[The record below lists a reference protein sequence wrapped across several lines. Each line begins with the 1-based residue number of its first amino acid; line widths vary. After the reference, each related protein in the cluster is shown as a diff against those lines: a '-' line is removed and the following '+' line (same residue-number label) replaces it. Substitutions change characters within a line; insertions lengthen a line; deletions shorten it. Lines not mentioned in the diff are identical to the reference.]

1 MKSEGCSLFS
11 ASIER
16 IHALER
22 PRRIRRW
29 GNEADMARL

>member
-1 MKSEGCSLFS
+1 MKSEGCSRFS

-22 PRRIRRW
+22 PRRMRKAGKDAI
-29 GNEADMARL
+29 MPPL